1 MKLTKFNVE
10 NFRSI
15 KNSGP
20 VTVTDRTVLVG
31 RNESGKSNLLL
42 ALESLNP
49 TDGIGEIDFTRDFPL
64 DLRADE
70 FDDKKTFLRT
80 TWELT
85 ADEAS
90 HLAGIHP
97 RATQVTTVNISRDY
111 KGTLYIGMDGL
122 DQLGVDGDAVRDHLA
137 RIPKSLTGSLHSKGE
152 DVSAKAMAAW
162 TTCNAALLHN
172 LEKPKSW
179 ATATTAAIDAFRA
192 ELKKH
197 GMEVPQVA
205 DENLKA
211 IEQQAQ
217 AVTNDE
223 KASAEAR
230 AWIRKQM
237 PIFVYLDEFPELD
250 GHQDMDEFINK
261 RDQGNREEAHRNF
274 QRLCKVA
281 GLDPAAIWQHKDKDA
296 DARNRLTNRASAQ
309 MTKAIKE
316 LWKDRALKVKFSV
329 DGKFFDTR
337 VSDQAEVFDVEVN
350 LNERSRGFRWFFS
363 FYTSF
368 AADTMGGDKDKAIL
382 LLDEPGLYLHATSQ
396 DDLIKHLWTGYRNQ
410 ILYTTHSPFMVPTN
424 HIETI
429 RTVERDPNK
438 GTIVHNDPVGD
449 TQTLFPLQSALGY
462 SLTQSLFVGANNL
475 VVEGVTDYW
484 YLTIINER
492 LAERGKAALPSDL
505 VITPAG
511 GAQRVPTMVALL
523 ASQKL
528 NVVVLLDHE
537 PEGDNAKR
545 ELLRQKLL
553 GDKRILQ
560 IGSGTIP
567 GGADIEDLLDP
578 ATFEALVK
586 ESYKTELHGKTL
598 QLNPSIPRIAKRY
611 EEAFAAIGL
620 QFNKTR
626 PAKLFLRLAAQ
637 DPTKWITAATEA
649 KFETLNH
656 AITGSVN
663 HAKTSPTVFETAR

>member
-1 MKLTKFNVE
+1 MKLVRFSAD

-20 VTVTDRTVLVG
+20 VEVADRTVLVG

-42 ALESLNP
+42 ALQSLNP
-49 TDGIGEIDFTRDFPL
+49 ASGIEEIDYTRDFPL

-70 FDDKKTFLRT
+70 FDEKRVFLRT
-80 TWELT
+80 SWALT
-85 ADEAS
+85 TDESS

-97 RATQVTTVNISRDY
+97 RAANVQTVTINRDY
-111 KGTLYIGMDGL
+111 KGGITIGMQDLDGL
-122 DQLGVDGDAVRDHLA
+122 SVDVEAVREHVA

-152 DVSAKAMAAW
+152 DVGSKAMAAW
-162 TTCNAALLHN
+162 ATCNAALIHN
-172 LEKPKSW
+172 QDRPKAW
-179 ATATTAAIDAFRA
+179 ATAATSAMETFRA

-197 GMEVPQVA
+197 GMDVPQVA
-205 DENLKA
+205 DENLRA

-217 AVTNDE
+217 AIINDE
-223 KASAEAR
+223 KASQEAR
-230 AWIRKQM
+230 TWIRKQL
-237 PIFVYLDEFPELD
+237 PIFVYLEEFPELD
-250 GHQDMDEFINK
+250 GHQDMDEFINR
-261 RDQGNREEAHRNF
+261 RDQANRQEAHRNF

-281 GLDPAAIWQHKDKDA
+281 GLDPTAIWQHKEKDA

-337 VSDQAEVFDVEVN
+337 VSDEAEVFDVEVN

-396 DDLIKHLWTGYRNQ
+396 ADLIKHLWTGYRNQ
-410 ILYTTHSPFMVPTN
+410 IIYTTHSPFMVPTN
-424 HIETI
+424 HLETI
-429 RTVERDPNK
+429 RTVERDHEK
-438 GTIVHNDPVGD
+438 GTIVHNEPVGD

-462 SLTQSLFVGANNL
+462 SLSQSLFIGPNNL

-484 YLTIINER
+484 YLTVVNER
-492 LAERGKAALPSDL
+492 LAERNRPALPSDL
-505 VITPAG
+505 VVTPAG

-528 NVVVLLDHE
+528 NVVVLLDQE
-537 PEGDNAKR
+537 PEGENAKR

-553 GDKRILQ
+553 GDKRIVQ
-560 IGSGTIP
+560 IPSSTTA

-578 ATFEALVK
+578 ETFAALVK
-586 ESYKTELHGKTL
+586 ESYKTELLGKAL
-598 QLNPSIPRIAKRY
+598 HLNNNVPRIAKRY
-611 EEAFAAIGL
+611 AEAFAAIGIP
-620 QFNKTR
+620 FNKSR

-637 DPTKWITAATEA
+637 DPNKWITATTEDRFGALMQAINASVADA
-649 KFETLNH
+649 K
-656 AITGSVN
+656 A
-663 HAKTSPTVFETAR
+663 SPNVFEVAR